1 MNEEA
6 NNLIATI
13 TLVELET
20 ELLKEK
26 QQGQVIPDIVFEVI
40 SRVKKNYKLKRLSY
54 ENEK

>member
-40 SRVKKNYKLKRLSY
+40 SRVKKNYK
-54 ENEK
+54 